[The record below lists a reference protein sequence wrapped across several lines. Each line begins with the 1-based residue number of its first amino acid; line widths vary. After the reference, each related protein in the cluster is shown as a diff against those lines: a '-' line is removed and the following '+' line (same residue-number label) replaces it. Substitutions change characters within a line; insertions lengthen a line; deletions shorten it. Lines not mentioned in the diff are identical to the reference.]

1 MQHFHMIYGYIVTTY
16 KLSEHK
22 NKRENEEKAFLYL
35 CYKNNDEKKAP
46 KSGGGGGTNENNEKK
61 TLIHMNI
68 MGKNLYAIKQQH
80 RDFFIYLT
88 FMMEKKRPIKDRILK
103 SFH

>member
-35 CYKNNDEKKAP
+35 CYKNNDEKKPRRVA
-46 KSGGGGGTNENNEKK
+46 TAAALMK
-61 TLIHMNI
+61 TM
-68 MGKNLYAIKQQH
+68 
-80 RDFFIYLT
+80 
-88 FMMEKKRPIKDRILK
+88 KRKPSYI
-103 SFH
+103 